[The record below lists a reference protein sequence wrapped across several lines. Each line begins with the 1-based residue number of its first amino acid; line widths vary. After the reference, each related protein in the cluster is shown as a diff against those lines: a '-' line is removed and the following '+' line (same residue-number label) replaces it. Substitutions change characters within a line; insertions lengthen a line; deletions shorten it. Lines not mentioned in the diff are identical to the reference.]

1 MSTGPLPTFEFRT
14 VPSVQ
19 VEWGGA
25 KRLGEMLAAR
35 YGGRRVLVVTDAG
48 LVKAGL
54 LAPVLAGLEAQSF
67 HATVFDAVVAD
78 PPESVL
84 LDCVRQ
90 GREAGAE
97 IVLGLGGGSS
107 LDVAKLAAVLL
118 VAEQELSQIYG
129 IGKVTGSRLPLVLVP
144 TTAGTGS
151 EVTNISILTTG
162 ETTKMGVVALQL
174 YADAVLLDAELTLGL
189 PALHT
194 AATGIDAMVHAI
206 EAYTSRHKKNPLSD
220 ALAREALRLL
230 GGNLLA
236 ACRDGRDRAAREAML
251 LGAMLAGQAF
261 ANAPVAAVHALAYP
275 LGGHYHVPHG
285 LSNALMLGPVLR
297 FNARAAAPLY
307 AELDTVLNGPGAGGP
322 EERALHFVDSMQRLM
337 DGSGAPRRLRDVG
350 VTDNSLAMLA
360 ADAMKQTRLL
370 VNNPV
375 EVTEADALALYREAF

>member
-14 VPSVQ
+14 VPSIQ
-19 VEWGGA
+19 VEWSGA

-35 YGGRRVLVVTDAG
+35 FAGRRALVVTDAG

-54 LAPVLAGLEAQSF
+54 LGPVLAGLEAEGF
-67 HATVFDAVVAD
+67 RATVFDAVVAD

-90 GREAGAE
+90 AREAGVE

-118 VAEQELSQIYG
+118 VTEQELPQIYG

-162 ETTKMGVVALQL
+162 ETTKMGVVAPQL

-307 AELDTVLNGPGAGGP
+307 AELDTVLNGPGAGGA